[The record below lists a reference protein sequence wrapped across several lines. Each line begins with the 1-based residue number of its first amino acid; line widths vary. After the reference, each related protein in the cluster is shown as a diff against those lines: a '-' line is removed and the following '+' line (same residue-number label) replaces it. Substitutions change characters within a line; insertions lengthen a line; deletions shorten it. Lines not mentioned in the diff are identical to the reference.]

1 MKTNKILKAGL
12 TTVIALSLVFTSC
25 RKREM
30 EDNDNDAVI
39 TTQADDS
46 QDQAANVDDASSDA
60 DNSVSG
66 CRSIGGNP
74 TTSQTVNATGVNWPC
89 DASVDSS
96 LINQG
101 IVTLTF
107 NGSGCSGRVRTGQI
121 KYQVVN
127 YTNGARWRDV
137 SAQLTI
143 NFIDYRVTRNGK
155 SMMLNGTHNLVNVTG
170 GLISDLSA
178 DKPTIVRTIKS
189 DNMNITFDDNTTREW
204 SVAKRRT
211 WEYNGGNTKLSITGE
226 TSANGFDNV
235 CAWGTNRKGKTFT
248 TQITSPVVCLK
259 NCGFGK
265 SVSGV
270 KVHNI
275 EDRNATVTLGTNSN
289 GDVDSGNCPNNFK
302 VEWTGRRDKKRV
314 HIGTYR

>member
-1 MKTNKILKAGL
+1 MKTTKILKAGL
-12 TTVIALSLVFTSC
+12 TTVIALALVFTSC

-30 EDNDNDAVI
+30 KDNDDDALI

-46 QDQAANVDDASSDA
+46 QDQAANLDDASSDA
-60 DNSVSG
+60 DNSVSS
-66 CRSIGGNP
+66 CRSIAGDP
-74 TTSQTVNATGVNWPC
+74 TVTQTVNVTPNWPC

-107 NGSGCSGRVRTGQI
+107 NGSGCNGRVRTGQI
-121 KYQVVN
+121 KYTVVN
-127 YTNGARWRDV
+127 YVNGARWRDV

-143 NFIDYRVTRNGK
+143 NFINYKVTRNGK
-155 SMMLNGTHNLVNVTG
+155 SMVLNGTHNLVNVSG
-170 GLISDLSA
+170 GLVNELSA
-178 DKPTIVRTIKS
+178 DKPSIVRKVKS

-211 WEYNGGNTKLSITGE
+211 WDFNGGNYKLTVTGE
-226 TSANGFDNV
+226 ANVSSLNNV
-235 CAWGTNRKGKTFT
+235 CAWGTTRKGKSFT
-248 TQITSPVVCLK
+248 TQITSPVVLLK
-259 NCGFGK
+259 NCGWNK
-265 SVSGV
+265 PVSGV
-270 KVHNI
+270 KVHTV

-302 VEWTGRRDKKRV
+302 VEWTGRRGKQRQ